1 MTEGKDKIKDLFSS
15 KLGNFEPEVPA
26 SVWGGL
32 DQLLSN
38 QPVQAPDGS
47 SSSSSANSST
57 ANAASST
64 SKASIIK
71 TIAIAVG
78 VAAAIVIGIL
88 FIPTDDKPIMEDA
101 NVVVEEVT
109 PPVEIQDVD
118 TVIEVPKTVP
128 PLLAKARAMAEPV
141 EPVTETDPV
150 QKVVTEPVKT
160 EEPKE
165 EKKEKKETPVL
176 AQTVVMLPEVTSSS
190 KGLSVGVTGSASLFA
205 DNVSERGGGLLFSHP
220 VRTRALNEALSKEN
234 SEFELEHRQPVSFG
248 VTISKEIAPKLSF
261 ETGLVYT
268 HLSSKIKS
276 NSVFNISESQY
287 FNYLGIPLSL
297 NYMFFELGKTKFY
310 FALGGMIQKDINGR
324 YVSHMGFSMLDI
336 DDKDLA
342 GRIFYSEPYY
352 IKESVKQSNPQF
364 SVRSSIGISYPLYK
378 KMYFYGTIGGAYYF
392 DAGNKYRT
400 IYSDRKTQLD
410 LNLGIKFDF

>member
-1 MTEGKDKIKDLFSS
+1 MIEDKDKIKDLFSS

-38 QPVQAPDGS
+38 QPIQAPDAS

-64 SKASIIK
+64 TKASIIK

-78 VAAAIVIGIL
+78 VAAAIATGIL
-88 FIPTDDKPIMEDA
+88 FIPTDDKPVMEDA
-101 NVVVEEVT
+101 NVVATEEVKS
-109 PPVEIQDVD
+109 PEEIQDAD
-118 TVIEVPKTVP
+118 TVIEIPKAVLP
-128 PLLAKARAMAEPV
+128 RLARARAVAEPV
-141 EPVTETDPV
+141 APVSKAEPVQETV
-150 QKVVTEPVKT
+150 SEPLKK
-160 EEPKE
+160 EEPEKKE
-165 EKKEKKETPVL
+165 EKEVPVQ
-176 AQTVVMLPEVTSSS
+176 AQTVVMLPEVTSPS
-190 KGLSVGVTGSASLFA
+190 KGLSVGITANSGLFA

-220 VRTRALNEALSKEN
+220 VRTRTLHEALVKEN
-234 SEFELEHRQPVSFG
+234 SEFELEHRQPISFG
-248 VTISKEIAPKLSF
+248 VTISKEIAPRLSF
-261 ETGLVYT
+261 ETGIVYT
-268 HLSSKIKS
+268 HLSSKVKS
-276 NSVFNISESQY
+276 NSVFNISETQY

-297 NYMFFELGKTKFY
+297 NYTFFELGKTKFY

-324 YVSHMGFSMLDI
+324 YISNMGFSMLDI
-336 DDKDLA
+336 EDKDLA

>member
-1 MTEGKDKIKDLFSS
+1 MIEDKIKDLFSS
-15 KLGNFEPEVPA
+15 KLGNFEPEAPA
-26 SVWGGL
+26 FVWGGL

-38 QPVQAPDGS
+38 QPVQALEA

-57 ANAASST
+57 ANAISST
-64 SKASIIK
+64 TKASIIK

-78 VAAAIVIGIL
+78 VAAIVTGIL
-88 FIPTDDKPIMEDA
+88 FIPTDEKPLMK
-101 NVVVEEVT
+101 NVDVIEKEEVIST
-109 PPVEIQDVD
+109 VEIQDAD
-118 TVIEVPKTVP
+118 TAIEIPKAMP
-128 PLLAKARAMAEPV
+128 PLLAKARLMAGSVESVTEV
-141 EPVTETDPV
+141 EPVQEIV
-150 QKVVTEPVKT
+150 SEPLKK

-165 EKKEKKETPVL
+165 EKKEEKEASML
-176 AQTVVMLPEVTSSS
+176 AQTIVMLPEATSSS
-190 KGLSVGVTGSASLFA
+190 KKLSIGITANSGLFA

-220 VRTRALNEALSKEN
+220 ERTGVLHEALSKEN
-234 SEFELEHRQPVSFG
+234 SEFDLEHRQPVSFG

-276 NSVFNISESQY
+276 NSVFNINETQY

-297 NYMFFELGKTKFY
+297 NYSFFESGKTKFY
-310 FALGGMIQKDINGR
+310 FVLGGMVQKDINGR
-324 YVSHMGFSMLDI
+324 YVSQMGFSMLDI

-342 GRIFYSEPYY
+342 GRISHSEPYY
-352 IKESVKQSNPQF
+352 LKESVKQSNPQF
-364 SVRSSIGISYPLYK
+364 SVRISLGISYPLYK

-400 IYSDRKTQLD
+400 IYSDQKTQLD